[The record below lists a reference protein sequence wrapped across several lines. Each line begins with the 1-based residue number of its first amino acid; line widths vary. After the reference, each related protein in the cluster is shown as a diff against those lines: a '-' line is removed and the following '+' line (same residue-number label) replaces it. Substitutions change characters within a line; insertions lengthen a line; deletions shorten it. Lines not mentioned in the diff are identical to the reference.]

1 MPSFLKNFFETNY
14 FKFYL
19 IFIFIFSVLF
29 LSQKFLYP
37 TDWTTSEWM
46 INYQSGFVRR
56 GLSGELFFEY
66 ALNDY
71 WSKQTNQIITFEKL
85 MYDYGSPG
93 KVFQLDEKSMEE
105 YLEKLE
111 TDGKNF
117 VFNRGAGGLRQI
129 NKVKE
134 VSENQ
139 LLKNCYKKVA

>member
-1 MPSFLKNFFETNY
+1 
-14 FKFYL
+14 
-19 IFIFIFSVLF
+19 
-29 LSQKFLYP
+29 
-37 TDWTTSEWM
+37 
-46 INYQSGFVRR
+46 
-56 GLSGELFFEY
+56 
-66 ALNDY
+66 
-71 WSKQTNQIITFEKL
+71 
-85 MYDYGSPG
+85 
-93 KVFQLDEKSMEE
+93 MEE